1 MVSELGS
8 LIKGLQDERDDVK
21 FRYNKLRKFL
31 FFESLAEID
40 IHQQGLLQI
49 QCSAMET
56 YLKCLNERLVLLE
69 AKL

>member
-1 MVSELGS
+1 MDSELGS
-8 LIKGLQDERDDVK
+8 FIKRLQDERDDVK
-21 FRYNKLRKFL
+21 FKYNNLRKFL

-40 IHQQGLLQI
+40 IHEQGLLQI